1 MVASGGNYVSM
12 CKNIILYM
20 CIYLYV
26 YIMNIPFLDTQSA
39 RFVYHCF
46 AYFRAPT
53 SHEQSFFW
61 GGQRSHTIDFFIRSG
76 EVLRFQA
83 NTSEVEQRVY
93 PSKKKVGFDKSFRPW
108 DGQFTG
114 TMSCLCKNI
123 IIFKQ
128 HLGKGIDSLF
138 IFQD

>member
-20 CIYLYV
+20 CIYV

-93 PSKKKVGFDKSFRPW
+93 PSKKKGWFRQVFPTLGWPIYRDYVMSLQKYNHLQTAPW
-108 DGQFTG
+108 EGDR
-114 TMSCLCKNI
+114 
-123 IIFKQ
+123 
-128 HLGKGIDSLF
+128 
-138 IFQD
+138 